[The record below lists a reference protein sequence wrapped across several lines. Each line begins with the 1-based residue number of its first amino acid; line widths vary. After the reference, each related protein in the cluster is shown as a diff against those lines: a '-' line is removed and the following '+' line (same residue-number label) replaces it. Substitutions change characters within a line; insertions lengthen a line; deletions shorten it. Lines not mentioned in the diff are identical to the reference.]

1 MKIAKDTVVT
11 IDYTL
16 TDEQGMVMDSS
27 VGQEPLTYLHG
38 AGNLIPGLEAQLE
51 GKSKGDEVKISVPPA
66 EAYGEWDERKV
77 LTVAREQFS
86 GVDKLEVGMQFTAGG
101 AQGEYFVTVTKI
113 DGDRVTVDAN
123 HPLAGK
129 TLNFDVRVLDVRS
142 ATPDELSHG
151 HVHGPRGHH

>member
-1 MKIAKDTVVT
+1 MKIAKDAVVT

-16 TDEQGMVMDSS
+16 TDEHGKVLDSS
-27 VGQEPLTYLHG
+27 IGQEPLTYLHG
-38 AGNLIPGLEAQLE
+38 AGNLIPGLESQLE

-66 EAYGEWDERKV
+66 EAYGDRDERKV

-101 AQGEYFVTVTKI
+101 GQGEYIVTVTRI
-113 DGDRVTVDAN
+113 EGDTVTVDAN
-123 HPLAGK
+123 HPLAGR
-129 TLNFDVRVLDVRS
+129 TLNFDVRVVDVRN

-151 HVHGPRGHH
+151 HVHGPGGHH

>member
-16 TDEQGMVMDSS
+16 TDEQGKVMDSS
-27 VGQEPLTYLHG
+27 RGQEPLTYLHG
-38 AGNLIPGLEAQLE
+38 AGNLIPGLESQLE

-66 EAYGEWDERKV
+66 EAYGERDERKV
-77 LTVAREQFS
+77 LTVAREQFR
-86 GVDKLEVGMQFTAGG
+86 GIDRLEVGMQFAADGG
-101 AQGEYFVTVTKI
+101 QGEYFVTVTRI
-113 DGDRVTVDAN
+113 DGDMVTVDAN

-129 TLNFDVRVLDVRS
+129 TLNFDVRVVDVRQ

-151 HVHGPRGHH
+151 HVHGPGGHH